1 MITTLIPAYKPQFI
15 GELLLGLANQ
25 TFKNFKVII
34 SDDSPNNEVSA
45 FINSPNLAQIRS
57 LINLELIE
65 GPKKGGYQNT
75 FGLLRRHSQ
84 NSEFFHV
91 LFDDDVIYPTFYET
105 HLRHHS
111 TQNSLVSVSARWIAN
126 PMGMPYQHPMD
137 YETGKKLE
145 QNFDAKTICQQMLPA
160 FHNKLGEYSH
170 ALYRKEASPLLL
182 NPSIDELSYFG
193 LDDLGSFINSTKETK
208 GIYIANA
215 LGFFRTH
222 PQQNTNNTQNTSI
235 KSAHLAWIA
244 MAVIAHNRGW
254 LDNNQFG
261 QSVMRVKKALL
272 KVYKNNE
279 EISPFL
285 NIFETEKELASLK
298 RKFTQLWSEFLLS
311 NQVSEFVAGNT
322 DIKLL

>member
-1 MITTLIPAYKPQFI
+1 MITTLIPAYKPQFFA
-15 GELLLGLANQ
+15 ELLLGLANQ
-25 TFKNFKVII
+25 TYKDFKVVV
-34 SDDSPNNEVSA
+34 SDDSPNNEVT
-45 FINSPNLAQIRS
+45 S
-57 LINLELIE
+57 LINSSQLAPIRNAIQLEVIA
-65 GPKKGGYQNT
+65 GPKLGGYQNA
-75 FGLLRRHSQ
+75 FSLLRKYAQESD
-84 NSEFFHV
+84 FFHL

-105 HLRHHS
+105 HLREHGKQ
-111 TQNSLVSVSARWIAN
+111 TSLVSVSARWMAN
-126 PMGMPYQHPMD
+126 PHGQPYSQPMD
-137 YETGKKLE
+137 YETAKKLE

-170 ALYRKEASPLLL
+170 ALYRKEAAPLLL
-182 NPSIDELSYFG
+182 TPSIDELSYFG
-193 LDDLGSFINSTKETK
+193 LDDLGSFINATKETK
-208 GIYIANA
+208 GIYIANT

-261 QSVMRVKKALL
+261 QCVMRVKKALL
-272 KVYKNNE
+272 KAYQNNE

-285 NIFETEKELASLK
+285 NIFETEKELDSFK
-298 RKFTQLWSEFLLS
+298 RQFTQLWSEFLLS
-311 NQVSEFVAGNT
+311 NQVSEFIAGNT